1 MPSSWPIVM
10 TPVPPTPAT
19 TMPQGFSASGSAGS
33 GGASTA
39 ARRGRSAR
47 VLLRALQLAAFD
59 RDEARAEALQARVVL
74 VAGVLVD
81 AALAAELGL
90 DRLDRQAV
98 ALHRAVAAAF
108 ADQLVDDDALGRVF
122 HRAALAAA
130 ALLGRAGLV
139 VDDDGAAGDLA
150 QLALDVVE
158 LVAVVHGDARRE
170 PGARSSCSSYFSGS
184 SVTTTILAAPS
195 ASSSRVISGTFIVP
209 STGWPP
215 VIATA
220 SLNRI
225 L

>member
-1 MPSSWPIVM
+1 MPSSWPMVM

-19 TMPQGFSASGSAGS
+19 TMPQAPFGQRQ
-33 GGASTA
+33 
-39 ARRGRSAR
+39 RRLGQRRQRRR
-47 VLLRALQLAAFD
+47 VAPLAAFFGFFSWPPSTVTK
-59 RDEARAEALQARVVL
+59 LGQKPFTQRVVL

-90 DRLDRQAV
+90 QRLDRQAV

-108 ADQLVDDDALGRVF
+108 AHQLVDDHALGRVD

-130 ALLGRAGLV
+130 ALLGGAGLV
-139 VDDDGAAGDLA
+139 VDDDGDARDLA
-150 QLALDVVE
+150 QLALHVVE
-158 LVAVVHGDARRE
+158 LVAVVHGHARRE
-170 PGARSSCSSYFSGS
+170 AASRPSYFSGS
-184 SVTTTILAAPS
+184 SVTTTMLAHALGVELARSCPAPS
-195 ASSSRVISGTFIVP
+195 SAP

-220 SLNRI
+220 SLKRI